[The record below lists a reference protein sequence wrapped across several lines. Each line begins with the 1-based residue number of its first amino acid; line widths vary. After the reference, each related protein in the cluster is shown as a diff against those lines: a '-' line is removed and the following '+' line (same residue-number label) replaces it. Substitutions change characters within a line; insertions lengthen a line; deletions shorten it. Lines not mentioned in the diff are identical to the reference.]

1 MTLLHAA
8 TASRLSEAEFDARKE
23 IAATMAADNMSFR
36 ATLARGATLDRRSW
50 GIANKARNKLRHMWR
65 DFFERFDV
73 LLAPDL
79 RLMSASNDR
88 QGMASKLAATGQET
102 SVVESGYLGSM

>member
-36 ATLARGATLDRRSW
+36 ATLARDATLDHRSW
-50 GIANKARNKLRHMWR
+50 GIANKARNKLRYMWR

-73 LLAPDL
+73 LLAPD
-79 RLMSASNDR
+79 
-88 QGMASKLAATGQET
+88 AATAAFPDDHNPDRDQRLIPVNGRMLPCGDQRC
-102 SVVESGYLGSM
+102 